1 MSFVFLSSCCVFLC
15 ADMRNVLE
23 GKYIKIEICSL
34 SVTTEYEF
42 IHKKKYLLYFQNT
55 PKKSF
60 IKLCAT
66 SSIAVFVK
74 KMMCVDLLM
83 LHGNAINKE

>member
-42 IHKKKYLLYFQNT
+42 IHKKNICYIFRTLPKNPLLNY
-55 PKKSF
+55 
-60 IKLCAT
+60 AR
-66 SSIAVFVK
+66 
-74 KMMCVDLLM
+74 
-83 LHGNAINKE
+83 LHPLPFL